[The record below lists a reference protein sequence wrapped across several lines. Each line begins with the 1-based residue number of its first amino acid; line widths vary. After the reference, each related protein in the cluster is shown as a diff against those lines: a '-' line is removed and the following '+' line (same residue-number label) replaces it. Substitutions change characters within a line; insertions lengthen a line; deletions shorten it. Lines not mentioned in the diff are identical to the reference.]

1 MSRYVI
7 RRLLLFIPTILG
19 IYTLTFVMT
28 HILPGDPASFLLG
41 PRDDVQPLPNK
52 RHAMGLDQPLPVQY
66 VTFLKSAFQG
76 DLAQTYRTLQPVT
89 RTSPNEFPSTSY

>member
-19 IYTLTFVMT
+19 IYTLTFVLT
-28 HILPGDPASFLLG
+28 HVLPGDPASFLLG
-41 PRDDVQPLPNK
+41 TRDDVQTLANK

-66 VTFLKSAFQG
+66 VIFLKSAFEG
-76 DLAQTYRTLQPVT
+76 DLGRSYLTLQPVT
-89 RTSPNEFPSTSY
+89 QMIADALPRTA